1 MSLADETLAEALRA
15 RDEYRARL
23 RQIVHQRTDE
33 ELADL
38 YAAFKASEMPRD
50 QPVASADFLIR
61 TDLRVAVK
69 QEQNQRSAWA
79 EIEQGVGS

>member
-1 MSLADETLAEALRA
+1 MSLADDALAEALRA
-15 RDEYRARL
+15 REQYRSRL
-23 RQIVHQRTDE
+23 RQIVHQRTDD

-38 YAAFKASEMPRD
+38 YAAFKADQMARD
-50 QPVASADFLIR
+50 TPVALADFFVR

-79 EIEQGVGS
+79 EIEQEIGS